1 VSDESTDVR
10 WVARTD
16 LDSLPIH
23 PSMRL
28 RIDHGF
34 ERRPEPYIG

>member
-1 VSDESTDVR
+1 VSRDE
-10 WVARTD
+10 

-34 ERRPEPYIG
+34 AGNAEPYIG